1 MKGKNKIG
9 ILLRMLG
16 LVKPLAGFMVL
27 AVTLG
32 TCGFLTAIL
41 IPVLGGLAVLCGL
54 GFQIP
59 FSLRSIY
66 ILLLLCAV
74 ARAVFRLSEQRT
86 NHYIAFTLLAIIRDR
101 VFRALRRLCPAKLEG
116 RDKGDLISV
125 ITSDVELLE
134 VFYAHTVSPICIAF
148 FVELIMCIVIGSFH
162 WSMGLLAFLAYLS
175 IGVFLPLWI
184 SGHSGS
190 LGEELRRQSGEL
202 AAHMLESIRGIDD
215 TLQFRGGDQRL
226 REITNRTKELS
237 EKQGELSRLTGINLA
252 LSNSL
257 ILFFD
262 ICMLILC
269 VFLYREGLVAF
280 DGVVIPLIALMSSY
294 GPVTAL
300 SALGTT
306 LQNTIASGARV
317 LAIIDEMPEV
327 EEISGQPEIEFHG
340 ARAERVQFSYGG
352 NQVLRDFSFS
362 IPENRILGII
372 GKSGCGKSTFLKLLM
387 RFWKA
392 DQGELLITDR
402 SIERVNTAN
411 LRELEGYMTQDTVL
425 FQDTIANNIR
435 IAKLDATQEEIRE
448 ACRKASID
456 EFIQTLPEGYETQV
470 GELGSTL
477 SGGERQRI
485 GLARAFLHDAP
496 LLLLDEPTSN
506 LDSLNEAIVLK
517 SLGKEKENRTILLVS
532 HRQSTMRI
540 ADETYRMESIQSL

>member
-1 MKGKNKIG
+1 
-9 ILLRMLG
+9 
-16 LVKPLAGFMVL
+16 
-27 AVTLG
+27 
-32 TCGFLTAIL
+32 
-41 IPVLGGLAVLCGL
+41 
-54 GFQIP
+54 
-59 FSLRSIY
+59 
-66 ILLLLCAV
+66 
-74 ARAVFRLSEQRT
+74 
-86 NHYIAFTLLAIIRDR
+86 
-101 VFRALRRLCPAKLEG
+101 
-116 RDKGDLISV
+116 
-125 ITSDVELLE
+125 
-134 VFYAHTVSPICIAF
+134 
-148 FVELIMCIVIGSFH
+148 MCIVIGSFH
-162 WSMGLLAFLAYLS
+162 WSMRLLAFLAYLS

-340 ARAERVQFSYGG
+340 ARAEHVQFSYGG

-411 LRELEGYMTQDTVL
+411 LRDLEGYMTQDTAL

-456 EFIQTLPEGYETQV
+456 GFIQTLPEGYETQV

-496 LLLLDEPTSN
+496 FLLLDEPTSN

-540 ADETYRMESIQSL
+540 ADETYRMESL